1 MKNAAVGFRV
11 HSGWSAMVAVC
22 LEEGVPK
29 VVHRERIHLV
39 EEFTYRFRQPYHT
52 AERLSLV
59 EAREFI
65 RRAQTTAKGMAH
77 RSIRG
82 LQKQLKRDGYGL
94 NCAALLLASGKAL
107 PELEKILASHAM
119 IHTADGELFRAA
131 LTRAS
136 VRCGLQVVSLKEKS
150 VVAEAGQVLG
160 LAEAAVSKRV
170 AEMGR
175 ELGAPWSQD
184 EKLAA
189 LAAWLALA
197 GDKKCAAAD
206 VKAKLA

>member
-1 MKNAAVGFRV
+1 VKNAAVGFRV

-22 LEEGVPK
+22 LQKGVPQ
-29 VVHRERIHLV
+29 VLHRERIHLV
-39 EEFTYRFRQPYHT
+39 EEFTYRLRQPYHT
-52 AERLSLV
+52 AEKLSLV

-65 RRAQTTAKGMAH
+65 RQAQATAKAMAR
-77 RSIRG
+77 RSIRE
-82 LQKQLKRDGYGL
+82 LQKQLEGRGYGL
-94 NCAALLLASGKAL
+94 NCAALLLASGKTL

-119 IHTADGELFRAA
+119 IHTADGELFREA

-136 VRCGLQVVSLKEKS
+136 VRCGLQVVSLKEKD
-150 VVAEAGQVLG
+150 VAAEAGRVLG
-160 LAEAAVSKRV
+160 LAEAAVSKQV

-175 ELGAPWSQD
+175 ELGAPWAQD

-197 GDKKCAAAD
+197 GDDKCGARGER
-206 VKAKLA
+206 AKLA